1 MKNTDLISK
10 SCDFYSAE
18 ADKLVEKLAK
28 CKTQKQIEKTL
39 LELDALKKK
48 ISYEISQINKL
59 EEESGEDFF

>member
-18 ADKLVEKLAK
+18 ADKLIEKLVK
-28 CKTQKQIEKTL
+28 CKSQKQVEKTL

-48 ISYEISQINKL
+48 ISYEISQVKKL